1 MASEQRERISTRID
15 SAALEAIERVAA
27 ARRTTAS
34 QVARVLLEDG
44 VRAMRDASGD
54 VGGQTGGMSGR
65 GY

>member
-54 VGGQTGGMSGR
+54 RTADVGGLAGLR
-65 GY
+65 